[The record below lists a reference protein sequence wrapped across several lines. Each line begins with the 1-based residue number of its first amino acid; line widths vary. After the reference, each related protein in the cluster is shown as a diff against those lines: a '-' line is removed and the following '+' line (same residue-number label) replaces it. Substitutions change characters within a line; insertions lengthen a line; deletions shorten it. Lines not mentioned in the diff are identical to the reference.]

1 MATMTLTR
9 ALSRVKILEGELQ
22 RSFQMNFDVFAIADI
37 AKIKAAKR
45 EQTAEYDRWNSLY
58 NEFNT
63 LKELIN
69 KKNHETQ
76 VEIAGIKGSIAQ
88 IIVLK
93 QSIQWKLAMLNNT
106 RAQFNSVISKKQTA
120 DERLAATI
128 DSNVRTIVGKEGNEN
143 DYEAVYADVEKTNK
157 ARLEP
162 VLASMFGDV
171 EQTKNLI
178 DEKIEQI
185 KQFIAEVDYVLSEV
199 NATTLIEL

>member
-22 RSFQMNFDVFAIADI
+22 RSFQMPFDVFVISDI
-37 AKIKAAKR
+37 AKIEAAKR

-93 QSIQWKLAMLNNT
+93 QSIQWKLAMLTNT
-106 RAQFNSVISKKQTA
+106 RAQFNSAISKKQTA

-128 DSNVRTIVGKEGNEN
+128 DSNVRAIVGKEGNEN

-171 EQTKNLI
+171 EQTKILI

>member
-37 AKIKAAKR
+37 AKIEAAKR

-106 RAQFNSVISKKQTA
+106 RAQFNSAISKNKQPM
-120 DERLAATI
+120 
-128 DSNVRTIVGKEGNEN
+128 NV
-143 DYEAVYADVEKTNK
+143 
-157 ARLEP
+157 
-162 VLASMFGDV
+162 
-171 EQTKNLI
+171 
-178 DEKIEQI
+178 
-185 KQFIAEVDYVLSEV
+185 
-199 NATTLIEL
+199 